1 MLEEV
6 WARPCILRR
15 FRAVAYR
22 EGRIACVCVCVA
34 LAVPSTPTL
43 DVFFATWAPGRLD
56 DFPGAGFSSWVVF

>member
-22 EGRIACVCVCVA
+22 EGRIACVCVRGIGR
-34 LAVPSTPTL
+34 TPNP
-43 DVFFATWAPGRLD
+43 DVGFFFATWAPGRLD